1 MLIRHI
7 TSPRLVK
14 ICSWDIT
21 HGYNAAM
28 DSIANRIKTARKAK
42 QLNQVEL
49 AERVGTDQGHISRI
63 ESGAKGASIEVLVTI
78 AHELGM
84 TISQLVGDDKRSAE
98 KQYGSSHPATKILKS
113 KTAPAGLRELAADSA
128 LVNALDVT
136 VEEWEALRSVMLPG
150 DASKE
155 GYVQSLMTIR
165 LIAK

>member
-7 TSPRLVK
+7 ASPRLVK

-63 ESGAKGASIEVLVTI
+63 ESGAKGASIEVLVAI
-78 AHELGM
+78 AHALGM
-84 TISQLVGDDKRSAE
+84 TISQLVGDDQRNAE
-98 KQYGSSHPATKILKS
+98 KEYGSSHPATEILKS
-113 KTAPAGLRELAADSA
+113 NSAPAGLRALAADSA
-128 LVNALDVT
+128 LVNALGIT
-136 VEEWEALRSVMLPG
+136 EEEWEALRSVKLPG
-150 DASKE
+150 EASKD
-155 GYVQSLMTIR
+155 GYVQLLMTIR
-165 LIAK
+165 TNS